1 MPWQS
6 PLLSWDSGLP
16 PLKLQLLY
24 CGVVADLRL
33 RGEIRGKFEVVAEIA
48 GHRNETFIAR
58 METFV

>member
-24 CGVVADLRL
+24 CGAVADFAFA
-33 RGEIRGKFEVVAEIA
+33 GGDQGKFEVAAEIA
-48 GHRNETFIAR
+48 GQ
-58 METFV
+58 